1 MVFTLRMALMGCAI
15 AALAACSDQE
25 LGNEDGDNG
34 FGNSTMQNTMV
45 QTGSFVQQL
54 GMRFAQEVPNTVN
67 FPFNS
72 AVLDAE
78 AQAILIK
85 QASWIRQFPELQF
98 RVYGHTDLVGSNG
111 YNHQLGLRRARAVV
125 AFFETQGISRS
136 RLEALVSHGKTRPLI
151 QTTNEERQNRRT
163 VTEVSDF
170 VKRHPTV
177 MNGKYA
183 EVIFREYIGSA
194 VPKSDGVSVLP
205 QPG

>member
-1 MVFTLRMALMGCAI
+1 MVFTLRMAVMGCAL

-25 LGNEDGDNG
+25 LGNEYGDEG

-45 QTGSFVQQL
+45 QTGTYVQQL

-78 AQAILIK
+78 AQAILVK
-85 QASWIRQFPELQF
+85 QASWIRQFPELRF

-136 RLEALVSHGKTRPLI
+136 RLEAMVSHGKTRPLI
-151 QTTNEERQNRRT
+151 QTNAEERQNRRT

-183 EVIFREYIGSA
+183 EVIFREYIESA
-194 VPKSDGVSVLP
+194 VPQHIGHSQLA